1 MKNIED
7 TLKEQFAG
15 PIRKNTRI
23 KALLNQKLVVGNK
36 AAAIWLEQNGR
47 LNVWPPNAEI
57 ISQGEHTSTVYF
69 LLAGEVT
76 IVTSGNRHK
85 KRHLGEHVGEMAAIE
100 AGRPRSASVVTNIPT
115 ATLELDQSK
124 FLQFLAEFPN
134 ASIEI
139 AKVLAMRLRERDEH
153 FRAVNKSPQ
162 ILIIS
167 ASESIQVAKGLQNAL
182 ISQGFN
188 AEGWWDK
195 TFNTSS
201 YTLPD
206 LVKKLSSCDFA
217 IAIGDPVD
225 KIVSRG
231 TKYLSTRD
239 NVMLEY
245 GMAITALGLERS
257 ILLWPK
263 QEYSSWRSC
272 FSRYGSWNIKMPSDL
287 IGLNIISYERR
298 KVFQSNH
305 IDNAVAKIV
314 AHINTLDVL
323 QTLKPKY

>member
-7 TLKEQFAG
+7 TLKEQFVG
-15 PIRKNTRI
+15 PTRN
-23 KALLNQKLVVGNK
+23 KTRVEALLNQKLVVGDK
-36 AAAIWLEQNGR
+36 AAAIWLERNGK
-47 LNVWPPNAEI
+47 LNVWPPNTEI
-57 ISQGEHTSTVYF
+57 ITQGEHTSTVYF
-69 LLAGEVT
+69 ILAGEVT
-76 IVTSGNRHK
+76 IITSGNRHK
-85 KRHLGEHVGEMAAIE
+85 KRYLGEHVGEMAAIE

-115 ATLELDQSK
+115 ATLELERSN

-139 AKVLAMRLRERDEH
+139 AKVLALRLRERDEH

-167 ASESIQVAKGLQNAL
+167 ASESIPVAKGLQNAL
-182 ISQGFN
+182 VNKGIEAQ
-188 AEGWWDK
+188 GWWDK

-225 KIVSRG
+225 KTVSRG

-263 QEYSSWRSC
+263 QQYSSWRSC
-272 FSRYGSWNIKMPSDL
+272 FSRFQSRNIKMPSDL
-287 IGLNIISYERR
+287 IGLNIVSYEKR
-298 KVFQSNH
+298 KVFQSDNL
-305 IDNAVAKIV
+305 DNAVSEIV